1 MVLLS
6 QLLVVPFQQPL
17 LGHMV
22 AQCKQE
28 PPQSVSAIQMLGLL
42 LHNHPPDLNLG
53 ETALKSDIKYIRW
66 LKLGYHW
73 WWRLPPSD

>member
-22 AQCKQE
+22 TQRKQE
-28 PPQSVSAIQMLGLL
+28 PPQGVSAMQMLGLL
-42 LHNHPPDLNLG
+42 LLNHPPDLKLG
-53 ETALKSDIKYIRW
+53 ETPLESDIINIHNG
-66 LKLGYHW
+66 LN
-73 WWRLPPSD
+73 

>member
-22 AQCKQE
+22 TQCKQE
-28 PPQSVSAIQMLGLL
+28 PPQSVSVIQMLGLL
-42 LHNHPPDLNLG
+42 FLNCPPDLKLG
-53 ETALKSDIKYIRW
+53 ESALKSDIKI
-66 LKLGYHW
+66 
-73 WWRLPPSD
+73 